1 MNFSSKKSIAM
12 SFLMVILIGIS
23 SNSTADE
30 SELELG
36 AGQRKELLDLA
47 VICTLAR
54 KARTGRM
61 RFAWAPPMFVY
72 LLFTFQSTLRRKTF
86 HFRRLFLDNFELI
99 VQFRSSTKRPTTSNS
114 QNSCW
119 TRRTGVGTKSLPE
132 NQDNF
137 SALYCFIM
145 PKIDNK
151 LEQISS
157 WNF

>member
-61 RFAWAPPMFVY
+61 RFA
-72 LLFTFQSTLRRKTF
+72 
-86 HFRRLFLDNFELI
+86 
-99 VQFRSSTKRPTTSNS
+99 
-114 QNSCW
+114 
-119 TRRTGVGTKSLPE
+119 
-132 NQDNF
+132 
-137 SALYCFIM
+137 
-145 PKIDNK
+145 
-151 LEQISS
+151 
-157 WNF
+157 